1 MNNKSFCCDGG
12 DFQLAESLG
21 AQSATDTAP
30 ALYFYHPD
38 HLGSTAMVTDEDGH
52 ITQNVVYIPFGEV
65 FVEERNGSWASP
77 YLFNA
82 KELDEETG
90 LYYYGARYLDPA
102 GARWLS
108 VDPMFEKY
116 MGMTPYN
123 YCAGNPVKMVDP
135 DGKAAVKVIITA
147 YRLIKKAYKIYKKT
161 GKLSPANLKKA
172 GISELV
178 DIADD
183 LSTIFSGTSSTMD
196 KISAGADLLLGTDF
210 NSKSSRAVRKGAS
223 DSKVR
228 ESIETGQEA
237 HRQIEKELKE
247 TRGASI
253 EETVVLKDRSKVRK
267 DAILPDNTAVI
278 IKPNTPTGHKSAE
291 KREKLMRD
299 NGYNTETIFY
309 DPNNPAYKPGSST
322 YMGPKN
328 KK

>member
-1 MNNKSFCCDGG
+1 
-12 DFQLAESLG
+12 
-21 AQSATDTAP
+21 
-30 ALYFYHPD
+30 
-38 HLGSTAMVTDEDGH
+38 
-52 ITQNVVYIPFGEV
+52 
-65 FVEERNGSWASP
+65 
-77 YLFNA
+77 
-82 KELDEETG
+82 
-90 LYYYGARYLDPA
+90 
-102 GARWLS
+102 
-108 VDPMFEKY
+108 
-116 MGMTPYN
+116 
-123 YCAGNPVKMVDP
+123 
-135 DGKAAVKVIITA
+135 
-147 YRLIKKAYKIYKKT
+147 
-161 GKLSPANLKKA
+161 
-172 GISELV
+172 
-178 DIADD
+178 
-183 LSTIFSGTSSTMD
+183 MD

-228 ESIETGQEA
+228 ESIEN
-237 HRQIEKELKE
+237 RQIEKELKE

-267 DAILPDNTAVI
+267 NAILPDNTAVI